1 MSPNSNREAM
11 LDEEDSMELDSLVVE
26 KCLRCSGDCASGK
39 LLVCSVIGCPIS
51 VHEEC
56 MCCKPEIDEKG
67 RFYCP
72 YCAYKRA
79 LVREEKLRRKAMQAK
94 EILSMFIDSG
104 RVNFAVNDGEGSSG
118 NGGGEGTSAGIG
130 AVRDEVTVGRGM
142 DGGETEDRSLEVEEN
157 GHGEM
162 DEDVSKGNSDQ
173 QCVSE
178 RREFDKR
185 NEDDA
190 VDGIDRGDGDSI
202 RGNEENE
209 GKSPGEELMRPEAME
224 VPADDTVVPESGD
237 FQSGSPLL
245 RKRRYKQRAQKI
257 VQLPYAVPVRIVPS
271 PSTKSSS
278 CQTDAVEEDAEKQSE
293 KDATSYSSESRKVS
307 ESDQNVEGTISSKS
321 RDIPESN
328 PNQKATTSSKSR
340 KSPES
345 NQNEKVTTSC
355 FESRKVPESNQNE
368 KATTSLSSESRE
380 IPEPNQ
386 NEKATTAFSKSRKD
400 PDSNQN
406 EKTTTSSTE
415 PIKVLESGSEELLFH
430 NAKRRK
436 IKWTAEELKML
447 KDGVRLFSAQV
458 NKNLP
463 WRKIL
468 ELGKAVFHETRTP
481 DNLKDKWKL
490 LSREAAKK
498 NKLDHLDSK

>member
-94 EILSMFIDSG
+94 EVLSMFIDSG
-104 RVNFAVNDGEGSSG
+104 RVNFPVNDGGRVR
-118 NGGGEGTSAGIG
+118 NGREDGRGEGTAAGIG
-130 AVRDEVTVGRGM
+130 AVRDEMTVGRGM
-142 DGGETEDRSLEVEEN
+142 DGGETEDQCMEVEEN

-162 DEDVSKGNSDQ
+162 DENASKGNSEQ

-178 RREFDKR
+178 RHEFDKR

-190 VDGIDRGDGDSI
+190 VDGIDRGDGDSM

-209 GKSPGEELMRPEAME
+209 GKSPGEEEMRPEAME

-237 FQSGSPLL
+237 FQGGSPLL

-307 ESDQNVEGTISSKS
+307 ESDQNVEGTTSSKS

-355 FESRKVPESNQNE
+355 FESRQVPESNQNE

-415 PIKVLESGSEELLFH
+415 PIKVPESGSEELLFH

-447 KDGVRLFSAQV
+447 KP
-458 NKNLP
+458 K
-463 WRKIL
+463 
-468 ELGKAVFHETRTP
+468 
-481 DNLKDKWKL
+481 
-490 LSREAAKK
+490 
-498 NKLDHLDSK
+498 